1 MTIFIITTFISL
13 IFNLSFIM
21 RFILFGIQIMLR
33 EEEDLVVF
41 GWDVFIQA
49 IGVVMVNLHWL
60 WESSLLDL
68 LQS

>member
-1 MTIFIITTFISL
+1 
-13 IFNLSFIM
+13 M

-68 LQS
+68 LSAAESAAAAPVAMSAPAAF

>member
-49 IGVVMVNLHWL
+49 IGVVMVNLHRL